1 MILFVLVFVLS
12 YPFALL
18 GQPLVTQILLSTAA
32 ALVLLT
38 PLVETAYT
46 DPVSLVRYLV
56 TPLLVLCLL
65 LGNEQ
70 KLELVAAVLSA
81 PLAVP
86 HQNQK
91 TKSLSG

>member
-1 MILFVLVFVLS
+1 MILFVLLFVLS

-18 GQPLVTQILLSTAA
+18 GQPLVAQILLSTAA

-38 PLVETAYT
+38 PLVDTAYT
-46 DPVSLVRYLV
+46 YPVPLVRYLV

-70 KLELVAAVLSA
+70 RLDLVAAVLSA

-86 HQNQK
+86 YPE
-91 TKSLSG
+91 TEYSSGSR